1 MTLHKILTMTSLLH
15 VNEISIVT
23 VTLSSNLSDL
33 ISDLTTACEVL
44 WQPNNHD
51 TTDDEEIDSTLFHE
65 QAQMLRDT

>member
-33 ISDLTTACEVL
+33 TTACEVL

-51 TTDDEEIDSTLFHE
+51 TNDDEEIDSTLFHE

>member
-33 ISDLTTACEVL
+33 TTACEVL
-44 WQPNNHD
+44 WQPNSHD